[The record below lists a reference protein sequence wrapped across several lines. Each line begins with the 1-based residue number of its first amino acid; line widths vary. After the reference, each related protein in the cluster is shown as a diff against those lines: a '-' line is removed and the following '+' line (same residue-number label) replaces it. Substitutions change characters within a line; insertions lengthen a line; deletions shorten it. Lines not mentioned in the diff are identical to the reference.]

1 MQTPRDYKKIVC
13 MLLILMNFSCKS
25 KPDVFEAA
33 IARHKATLV
42 DQVNS
47 PAAGLPYFTVETLN
61 PVWQLSAATPIVT
74 MPSLTLTDQDGKVRD
89 SSLFDD
95 QITVIGFFFAS
106 CSGFCPFLVEGM
118 KKIEKE
124 TEAISDKVR
133 FVALSVNPEQDT
145 PARLKAY
152 AKERGLNTEKT
163 WTLLTGDREAIYS
176 LAKKTFVSQVFR
188 RASATNSFVHSEHLY
203 VIDGQRHLRSVLN
216 GTRVDIARD
225 AKAVIRQLAN
235 PAELTINIP

>member
-1 MQTPRDYKKIVC
+1 MQALGDYKKIAW
-13 MLLILMNFSCKS
+13 MLLVILNPGCKAG
-25 KPDVFEAA
+25 PDVFETA

-47 PAAGLPYFTVETLN
+47 PATGLPYFTVETLN

-74 MPSLTLTDQDGKVRD
+74 MPALKLTDQDGKVRD
-89 SSLFDD
+89 SSLFDER
-95 QITVIGFFFAS
+95 ITVIGFFFAS

-133 FVALSVNPEQDT
+133 FVAFSVNPEQDT

-152 AKERGLNTEKT
+152 AKERGLNTDKT
-163 WTLLTGDREAIYS
+163 WTLLTGDRETIYS
-176 LAKKTFVSQVFR
+176 LAKKTLVSQVFR
-188 RASATNSFVHSEHLY
+188 RASAANSFVHSEHLY

-216 GTRVDIARD
+216 GTRVDVSRD
-225 AKAVIRQLAN
+225 AKMVIRQLAN
-235 PAELTINIP
+235 PSELTSN